1 MLRHIFIQGAV
12 LAVTAATCGAQS
24 TRLPPTSR
32 TVYRC
37 EVEKKVVYSDEPC
50 LGAKRINVEPTRG
63 LDQTSGKKQ
72 SGNDIRNE
80 HNREAFANALKP
92 LTGLDDAHLQ
102 KRVRRNKL
110 SLGDQTECKSLDER
124 IPDAEM
130 RAKAAGAETLMTVKQ
145 ELLAMR
151 QHQRKLG
158 C

>member
-1 MLRHIFIQGAV
+1 MLRPILIHGTVIV
-12 LAVTAATCGAQS
+12 LTATTCLAQTTS
-24 TRLPPTSR
+24 LPPTSR

-124 IPDAEM
+124 IPEAEA
-130 RAKAAGAETLMTVKQ
+130 REKVTVAETLMAVKQ

-151 QHQRKLG
+151 QHQRKLR